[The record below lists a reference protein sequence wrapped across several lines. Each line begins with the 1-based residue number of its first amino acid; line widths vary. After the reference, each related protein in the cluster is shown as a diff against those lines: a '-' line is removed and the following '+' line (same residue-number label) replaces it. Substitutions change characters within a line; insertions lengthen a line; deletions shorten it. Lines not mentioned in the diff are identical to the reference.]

1 MATTGSRTL
10 KLAIL
15 AEVADFNKNLKT
27 AGTSAES
34 LGDQFTNFGK
44 KAALAF
50 AAAGAAIGAYAKAAI
65 ENAAADEA
73 AQRKLTLTI
82 QNTTN
87 ATAAQIAG
95 VEDYISKTSLAIGVT
110 DDQLRPAFSRLVRS
124 TNDVEEAQKLLN
136 LALDISSAT
145 GKPLEAVS
153 NALGKA
159 YDGNS
164 QALGRLGLGLD
175 ANLLKSKDTDAI
187 MNTLTKTFGN
197 FAENEAQ
204 STEKGLARIKI
215 ATDEL
220 NEQIGTALLPL
231 VQQFTQ
237 YILTNVVPQLQ
248 AFVNGLTGKG
258 GLSEG
263 LSDAEKNA
271 YEWGERIKSVIKTV
285 ISFKE
290 EIIALGVVIG
300 TVFVVSKVAA
310 YVTATIAIIKTLIT
324 AYNAL
329 KASAIVTGVATA
341 FALNP
346 LLGVGAVALAA
357 GVLAGANALANSSNA
372 SLDFDNTVASGGS
385 NPIQSGTYL
394 GGASGVSG
402 AGGLN
407 LGGLGL
413 GGTGGGGGGGTG
425 GGLAAVSKGGANA
438 MDVIKDLTDISDALG
453 KLTSDVEGNKI
464 YKADAQKRL
473 DAIIKSF
480 DEVQQR
486 AEVVTGNIVSSG
498 MATNY
503 GSFRLGEA
511 QSMATYNIT
520 VNGAIDSEG
529 TARTIVNTLNDS
541 YYRGTSGA
549 GALVGAFDK

>member
-1 MATTGSRTL
+1 
-10 KLAIL
+10 
-15 AEVADFNKNLKT
+15 
-27 AGTSAES
+27 
-34 LGDQFTNFGK
+34 
-44 KAALAF
+44 
-50 AAAGAAIGAYAKAAI
+50 
-65 ENAAADEA
+65 
-73 AQRKLTLTI
+73 
-82 QNTTN
+82 
-87 ATAAQIAG
+87 
-95 VEDYISKTSLAIGVT
+95 
-110 DDQLRPAFSRLVRS
+110 
-124 TNDVEEAQKLLN
+124 
-136 LALDISSAT
+136 
-145 GKPLEAVS
+145 
-153 NALGKA
+153 
-159 YDGNS
+159 
-164 QALGRLGLGLD
+164 LGLGLD

-231 VQQFTQ
+231 VQQFTE

-413 GGTGGGGGGGTG
+413 GGTGAGGGGGTG

>member
-10 KLAIL
+10 KLSIL
-15 AEVADFNKNLKT
+15 AEVADFNKNMKM

-65 ENAAADEA
+65 ENAAADES

-95 VEDYISKTSLAIGVT
+95 VEDYITKTSLAIGVT

-159 YDGNS
+159 YDGNAL
-164 QALGRLGLGLD
+164 ALGRLGLGLD

-187 MNTLTKTFGN
+187 MNTLTQTFGN

-231 VQQFTQ
+231 VQEFTT
-237 YILTNVVPQLQ
+237 YILENVVPQLQ
-248 AFVNGLTGKG
+248 AFVDGLTGKN

-263 LSDAEKNA
+263 LSDSEKNA
-271 YEWGERIKSVIKTV
+271 YQWGERVKDVIKTV
-285 ISFKE
+285 ISFKD

-310 YVTATIAIIKTLIT
+310 YVTATIAIIKTLIA

-372 SLDFDNTVASGGS
+372 SLDFDNTVAGGGS
-385 NPIQSGTYL
+385 NPIQKGTYL
-394 GGASGVSG
+394 GGASGVSR
-402 AGGLN
+402 AGGLD

-413 GGTGGGGGGGTG
+413 GGTGSGGGGGG

-480 DEVQQR
+480 DDVQQR
-486 AEVVTGNIVSSG
+486 ADIVTGNIVQSDASFNAG
-498 MATNY
+498 QFRMGERATMIN
-503 GSFRLGEA
+503 L
-511 QSMATYNIT
+511 T

-541 YYRGTSGA
+541 FYRGTSGA

>member
-1 MATTGSRTL
+1 
-10 KLAIL
+10 
-15 AEVADFNKNLKT
+15 
-27 AGTSAES
+27 
-34 LGDQFTNFGK
+34 
-44 KAALAF
+44 
-50 AAAGAAIGAYAKAAI
+50 
-65 ENAAADEA
+65 
-73 AQRKLTLTI
+73 
-82 QNTTN
+82 
-87 ATAAQIAG
+87 
-95 VEDYISKTSLAIGVT
+95 
-110 DDQLRPAFSRLVRS
+110 
-124 TNDVEEAQKLLN
+124 
-136 LALDISSAT
+136 
-145 GKPLEAVS
+145 
-153 NALGKA
+153 
-159 YDGNS
+159 
-164 QALGRLGLGLD
+164 
-175 ANLLKSKDTDAI
+175 

-231 VQQFTQ
+231 VQQFTE

>member
-231 VQQFTQ
+231 VQQFTE

-413 GGTGGGGGGGTG
+413 GGTGAGGGGGTG

>member
-372 SLDFDNTVASGGS
+372 SLDFDNTVASGGA

-394 GGASGVSG
+394 GGASGISG

>member
-10 KLAIL
+10 KLSIL
-15 AEVADFNKNLKT
+15 AEVADFNKNMKM

-87 ATAAQIAG
+87 ATASQIAG
-95 VEDYISKTSLAIGVT
+95 VEDYITKTSLAIGVT

-187 MNTLTKTFGN
+187 MNTLTQTFGN

-231 VQQFTQ
+231 VQEFTK
-237 YILTNVVPQLQ
+237 YILENVVPQLQ
-248 AFVNGLTGKG
+248 AFENGLTCKG

-271 YEWGERIKSVIKTV
+271 YEWGERIKDVIKTV
-285 ISFKE
+285 ISFKD
-290 EIIALGVVIG
+290 EIIALGVVIA

-310 YVTATIAIIKTLIT
+310 YVTATIAIIKTLIA

-372 SLDFDNTVASGGS
+372 SLDFDNTVAGGGS
-385 NPIQSGTYL
+385 NPIQKGTYL
-394 GGASGVSG
+394 GGASGVSR
-402 AGGLN
+402 AGGLD
-407 LGGLGL
+407 LSGLGL
-413 GGTGGGGGGGTG
+413 GGTGAGGGGGG

-503 GSFRLGEA
+503 GLFRAGEA
-511 QSMATYNIT
+511 ASMPYVYNIT

-529 TARTIVNTLNDS
+529 TARTVVNTINDS
-541 YYRGTSGA
+541 FYRGTGGA
-549 GALVGAFDK
+549 TSLAGLKL

>member
-10 KLAIL
+10 KLSIL
-15 AEVADFNKNLKT
+15 AEVADFNKNMKM

-87 ATAAQIAG
+87 ATASQIAG
-95 VEDYISKTSLAIGVT
+95 VEDYITKTSLAIGVT

-187 MNTLTKTFGN
+187 MNTLTQTFGN

-231 VQQFTQ
+231 VQEFTK
-237 YILTNVVPQLQ
+237 YILENVVPQLQ

-271 YEWGERIKSVIKTV
+271 YEWGERIKDVIKTV
-285 ISFKE
+285 ISFKD
-290 EIIALGVVIG
+290 EIIALGVVIA

-310 YVTATIAIIKTLIT
+310 YVTATIAIIKTLIA

-372 SLDFDNTVASGGS
+372 SLDFDNTVAGGGS
-385 NPIQSGTYL
+385 NPIQKGTYL
-394 GGASGVSG
+394 GGASGVSR
-402 AGGLN
+402 AGGLD
-407 LGGLGL
+407 LSGLGL
-413 GGTGGGGGGGTG
+413 GGTGAGGGGGG

-480 DEVQQR
+480 DDVQKR
-486 AEVVTGNIVSSG
+486 ADIVTGNLVQSDVSFNAG
-498 MATNY
+498 QFRMGERATIN
-503 GSFRLGEA
+503 L
-511 QSMATYNIT
+511 T

-541 YYRGTSGA
+541 FYRGTSGA

>member
-10 KLAIL
+10 KLSIL
-15 AEVADFNKNLKT
+15 AEVADFNKNMKM

-34 LGDQFTNFGK
+34 LGDQFSNFGK

-95 VEDYISKTSLAIGVT
+95 VEDYITKTSLAIGVT

-175 ANLLKSKDTDAI
+175 ANLLKSKDTDKI

-231 VQQFTQ
+231 VQEFTK
-237 YILTNVVPQLQ
+237 YILENVVPQLQ
-248 AFVNGLTGKG
+248 SFVNGLTGKG

-271 YEWGERIKSVIKTV
+271 YQWGERIKDVIKTV
-285 ISFKE
+285 ISFKD
-290 EIIALGVVIG
+290 EIIALGIVIG

-310 YVTATIAIIKTLIT
+310 YVTATIAIIKTLIA

-372 SLDFDNTVASGGS
+372 SLDFDNTVAGGGS
-385 NPIQSGTYL
+385 NPIQKGTYL
-394 GGASGVSG
+394 GGASGVSRTG
-402 AGGLN
+402 N
-407 LGGLGL
+407 LDLSSLGL
-413 GGTGGGGGGGTG
+413 GGTGGGTVAG

-464 YKADAQKRL
+464 YKKDAQKQL

-480 DEVQQR
+480 DDVQKR
-486 AEVVTGNIVSSG
+486 ADIVTGNIVQSESTFNAG
-498 MATNY
+498 R
-503 GSFRLGEA
+503 FRAGEA
-511 QSMATYNIT
+511 ATMINLT

-541 YYRGTSGA
+541 FYRGTSGA

>member
-10 KLAIL
+10 KLSIL
-15 AEVADFNKNLKT
+15 AEVADFNKNMKM

-65 ENAAADEA
+65 ENAAADES

-95 VEDYISKTSLAIGVT
+95 VEDYITKTSLAIGVT

-159 YDGNS
+159 YDGNAL
-164 QALGRLGLGLD
+164 ALGRLGLGLD

-187 MNTLTKTFGN
+187 MNTLTQTFGN

-231 VQQFTQ
+231 VQEFTT
-237 YILTNVVPQLQ
+237 YILENVVPQLQ
-248 AFVNGLTGKG
+248 AFVDGLTGKN

-263 LSDAEKNA
+263 LSDSEKNA
-271 YEWGERIKSVIKTV
+271 YQWGERVKDVIKTV
-285 ISFKE
+285 ISFKD

-310 YVTATIAIIKTLIT
+310 YVTATIAIIKTLIA

-372 SLDFDNTVASGGS
+372 SLDFDNTVSGGGS
-385 NPIQSGTYL
+385 NPIQKGTYL
-394 GGASGVSG
+394 GGASGVSR
-402 AGGLN
+402 AGGLD

-413 GGTGGGGGGGTG
+413 GGTGSGGGGGG

-486 AEVVTGNIVSSG
+486 ADIVTGNIVQSDASFNAG
-498 MATNY
+498 QFRMGERATMIN
-503 GSFRLGEA
+503 L
-511 QSMATYNIT
+511 T

-541 YYRGTSGA
+541 FYRGTSGA

>member
-271 YEWGERIKSVIKTV
+271 YEWGERIKGVIKTV

>member
-385 NPIQSGTYL
+385 NPIQKGTYL
-394 GGASGVSG
+394 GGASGVLSV
-402 AGGLN
+402 GGLN
-407 LGGLGL
+407 LGGIGL

>member
-231 VQQFTQ
+231 VQQFTE

>member
-10 KLAIL
+10 KLSIL
-15 AEVADFNKNLKT
+15 AEVADFNKNMKM

-87 ATAAQIAG
+87 ATASQIAG
-95 VEDYISKTSLAIGVT
+95 VEDYITKTSLAIGVT

-187 MNTLTKTFGN
+187 MNTLTQTFGN

-231 VQQFTQ
+231 VQEFTK
-237 YILTNVVPQLQ
+237 YILENVVPQLQ

-271 YEWGERIKSVIKTV
+271 YEWGERIKDVIKTV
-285 ISFKE
+285 ISFKD
-290 EIIALGVVIG
+290 EIIALGVVIA

-310 YVTATIAIIKTLIT
+310 YVTATIAIIKTLIA

-329 KASAIVTGVATA
+329 KVSAIVTGVATA

-372 SLDFDNTVASGGS
+372 SLDFDNTVAGGGS
-385 NPIQSGTYL
+385 NPIQKGTYL
-394 GGASGVSG
+394 GGASGVSR
-402 AGGLN
+402 ASN
-407 LGGLGL
+407 LDLSGLGL
-413 GGTGGGGGGGTG
+413 GGTGAGGGGGG

-464 YKADAQKRL
+464 YKADAQKQL

-480 DEVQQR
+480 DDVQKR
-486 AEVVTGNIVSSG
+486 ADIVTGNIVQSESTFNPG
-498 MATNY
+498 R
-503 GSFRLGEA
+503 FRAGEA
-511 QSMATYNIT
+511 ATMINLT

-541 YYRGTSGA
+541 FYRGTSGA

>member
-10 KLAIL
+10 KLSIL
-15 AEVADFNKNLKT
+15 AEVADFNKNMKM

-65 ENAAADEA
+65 ENAAADES

-95 VEDYISKTSLAIGVT
+95 VEDYITKTSLAIGVT

-187 MNTLTKTFGN
+187 MNTLTQTFGN

-231 VQQFTQ
+231 VQEFTT
-237 YILTNVVPQLQ
+237 YILENVVPQLQ
-248 AFVNGLTGKG
+248 AFVDGLTGKN

-263 LSDAEKNA
+263 LSDSEKNA
-271 YEWGERIKSVIKTV
+271 YQWGERVKDVIKTV
-285 ISFKE
+285 ISFKD

-310 YVTATIAIIKTLIT
+310 YVTATIAIIKTLIA

-372 SLDFDNTVASGGS
+372 SLDFDNTVAGGGS
-385 NPIQSGTYL
+385 NPIQKGTYL
-394 GGASGVSG
+394 GGASGVSR
-402 AGGLN
+402 AGGLD

-413 GGTGGGGGGGTG
+413 GGTGSGGGGGG

-480 DEVQQR
+480 DEVQKR
-486 AEVVTGNIVSSG
+486 ADIVTGNIVQSESTFNPG
-498 MATNY
+498 R
-503 GSFRLGEA
+503 FRAGEA
-511 QSMATYNIT
+511 ATMINLT

-541 YYRGTSGA
+541 FYRGTSGA

>member
-10 KLAIL
+10 KLSIL
-15 AEVADFNKNLKT
+15 AEVADFNKNMKM

-87 ATAAQIAG
+87 ATASQIAG
-95 VEDYISKTSLAIGVT
+95 VEDYITKTSLAIGVT

-187 MNTLTKTFGN
+187 MNTLTQTFGN

-231 VQQFTQ
+231 VQEFTK
-237 YILTNVVPQLQ
+237 YILENVVPQLQ

-271 YEWGERIKSVIKTV
+271 YEWGERIKDVIKTV
-285 ISFKE
+285 ISFKD
-290 EIIALGVVIG
+290 EIIALGVVIA

-310 YVTATIAIIKTLIT
+310 YVTATIAIIKTLIA

-372 SLDFDNTVASGGS
+372 SLDFDNTVAGGGS
-385 NPIQSGTYL
+385 NPIQKGTYL
-394 GGASGVSG
+394 GGASGVSR
-402 AGGLN
+402 AGGLD
-407 LGGLGL
+407 LSGLGL
-413 GGTGGGGGGGTG
+413 GGTGAGGGGGG

-464 YKADAQKRL
+464 YKKDAQRQL

-480 DEVQQR
+480 DDVQKR
-486 AEVVTGNIVSSG
+486 ADIVTGNLVQSESTFNPG
-498 MATNY
+498 R
-503 GSFRLGEA
+503 FRAGEA
-511 QSMATYNIT
+511 ATMINLT

-541 YYRGTSGA
+541 FYRGTSGA

>member
-10 KLAIL
+10 KLSIL
-15 AEVADFNKNLKT
+15 AEVADFNKNMKM

-34 LGDQFTNFGK
+34 LGDQFSNFGK

-95 VEDYISKTSLAIGVT
+95 VEDYITKTSLAIGVT

-187 MNTLTKTFGN
+187 MNTLTQTFGN

-231 VQQFTQ
+231 VQEFTK
-237 YILTNVVPQLQ
+237 YILENVVPQLQ

-271 YEWGERIKSVIKTV
+271 YQWGERIKDVIKTV
-285 ISFKE
+285 ISFKD
-290 EIIALGVVIG
+290 EIIALGIVIG

-310 YVTATIAIIKTLIT
+310 YVTATIAIIKTLIA

-372 SLDFDNTVASGGS
+372 SLDFDNTVAGGGS
-385 NPIQSGTYL
+385 NPIQKGTYL
-394 GGASGVSG
+394 GGASGVSRIG
-402 AGGLN
+402 N
-407 LGGLGL
+407 LDLSSLGL
-413 GGTGGGGGGGTG
+413 GGTGGGGGGGGG

-480 DEVQQR
+480 DDVQKR
-486 AEVVTGNIVSSG
+486 ADIVTGNIVQSESTFNPG
-498 MATNY
+498 R
-503 GSFRLGEA
+503 FRAGEA
-511 QSMATYNIT
+511 ATTINLT
-520 VNGAIDSEG
+520 VNGAIDPEG
-529 TARTIVNTLNDS
+529 TSRTITDNLNDS
-541 YYRGTSGA
+541 FYRGTGGA
-549 GALVGAFDK
+549 ARFVGMNTA

>member
-10 KLAIL
+10 KLSIL
-15 AEVADFNKNLKT
+15 AEVADFNKNMKM

-34 LGDQFTNFGK
+34 LGDQFSNFGK

-95 VEDYISKTSLAIGVT
+95 VEDYITQTSLAIGVT

-187 MNTLTKTFGN
+187 MNTLTQTFGN

-231 VQQFTQ
+231 VQQFTK
-237 YILTNVVPQLQ
+237 YILENVVPQLQ

-271 YEWGERIKSVIKTV
+271 YQWGERIKDVIKTV
-285 ISFKE
+285 ISFKD
-290 EIIALGVVIG
+290 EIIALGIVIG

-310 YVTATIAIIKTLIT
+310 YVTATIAIIKTLIA

-372 SLDFDNTVASGGS
+372 SLDFDNTVAGGGS
-385 NPIQSGTYL
+385 NPIQKGTYL
-394 GGASGVSG
+394 GGASGVSR
-402 AGGLN
+402 AGGLD
-407 LGGLGL
+407 LSGLGL
-413 GGTGGGGGGGTG
+413 GGTGAGGGGGG

-480 DEVQQR
+480 DDVQKR
-486 AEVVTGNIVSSG
+486 ADIVTGNIVQSESTFNPG
-498 MATNY
+498 R
-503 GSFRLGEA
+503 FRAGEA
-511 QSMATYNIT
+511 ATMINLT

-541 YYRGTSGA
+541 FYRGTSGA